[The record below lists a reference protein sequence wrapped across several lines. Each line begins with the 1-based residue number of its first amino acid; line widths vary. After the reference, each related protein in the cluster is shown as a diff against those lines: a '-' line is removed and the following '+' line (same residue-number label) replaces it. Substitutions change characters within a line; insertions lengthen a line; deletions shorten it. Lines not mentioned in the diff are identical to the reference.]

1 MYKMEENI
9 LCCWLPFNLY
19 CDVSICSQRCFCLL
33 LYNNWF
39 WYFWVITWC
48 PVYYPH
54 PEEKPVEIH
63 SNVGCVCKLSPYIS
77 LSFPSRCSQTPVTC
91 RGTSA
96 LSTWGLELTPAPTAA
111 RPSPPPRALNNTN
124 TFTLP
129 SSPSYVS
136 HSDPS
141 YVSLHA
147 FYSEHHTAELES
159 SSILLKFLTN
169 FESLILNSR

>member
-1 MYKMEENI
+1 MEENI
-9 LCCWLPFNLY
+9 LCCWLQRLY
-19 CDVSICSQRCFCLL
+19 VQSKFVYKDVF
-33 LYNNWF
+33 
-39 WYFWVITWC
+39 
-48 PVYYPH
+48 VYLCTIINSGTFGLSHDVQCTIYILEQNHLRSTP
-54 PEEKPVEIH
+54 I
-63 SNVGCVCKLSPYIS
+63 SVGCVCKLSPYIS
-77 LSFPSRCSQTPVTC
+77 LSLPSRCSQTPVTC

-124 TFTLP
+124 TSTLP

-169 FESLILNSR
+169 FESLILDSR